1 MVNGEEL
8 FDVLLGTYDGRGS
21 LHRRWK
27 IFIKQSKEYAKQK
40 RHWHLPQVT
49 S

>member
-8 FDVLLGTYDGRGS
+8 FDVPLETYDGRGS

-27 IFIKQSKEYAKQK
+27 IFIKQSKQYAKQK
-40 RHWHLPQVT
+40 QHWLCPK
-49 S
+49 